1 MTTPEDEYYKEMRKS
16 LTKANNEGGK
26 LCHEKIRQAV
36 FDLRAELNVEHKRNI
51 NNISC
56 DYLYPSPMKKKDVS
70 TIKDSVYYES
80 DEHADMISNSI
91 KKVDASNE
99 PIKDTHIV
107 DGINNL
113 SVGVVSVKPAVIRIG
128 IIGQGIT
135 QGVINRGKTLAATSS
150 LTS

>member
-56 DYLYPSPMKKKDVS
+56 DDLYQSPMKKKDVS
-70 TIKDSVYYES
+70 TIKNSVYDES
-80 DEHADMISNSI
+80 DEHVDTISESSI
-91 KKVDASNE
+91 KE
-99 PIKDTHIV
+99 THIF
-107 DGINNL
+107 DGVSTL
-113 SVGVVSVKPAVIRIG
+113 SIGVGSLKPAVIG
-128 IIGQGIT
+128 IIG
-135 QGVINRGKTLAATSS
+135 
-150 LTS
+150 